1 MMGGK
6 KTGLLFCMVLLC
18 FPHSVGGGPITW
30 ASCMAVVG
38 VGGLVLGAAILPLLG
53 FTSTGIAAGSWAA
66 WIMSLYG
73 GSVPAG
79 SLFALLQST
88 GAAGINWSAFGGIS
102 GFCAALTAPFP

>member
-1 MMGGK
+1 MDSQKSVIWMCS
-6 KTGLLFCMVLLC
+6 LLLISSPV
-18 FPHSVGGGPITW
+18 VGGGPISW

-66 WIMSLYG
+66 WMMSLYG

-79 SLFALLQST
+79 SLFAILQST
-88 GAAGINWSAFGGIS
+88 GAAGVSWGSFGGIS